1 MVAIVARCARPA
13 KRWQWSDCARSS
25 FLVMMKGW
33 RRKVLRCCN
42 LVLDNKPFRF
52 CYSDD
57 YHLQAVRFD
66 ILWDKMLGTQS
77 IHTKRLEVQFVQSFL
92 LLSVVALQ

>member
-1 MVAIVARCARPA
+1 MRVVRVQPKKVAMVRLCA
-13 KRWQWSDCARSS
+13 
-25 FLVMMKGW
+25 FLIFSYDERLEKESIT
-33 RRKVLRCCN
+33 RCCN

-66 ILWDKMLGTQS
+66 IFWDKILGTQS

-92 LLSVVALQ
+92 LLSVVAWQ